1 MPSATSASGDRGK
14 KDRKEDKERKRSR
27 GRSKTRERRSKR
39 SRDSRKRHGD
49 RRRRRTSSPQ
59 RHDSP
64 QPPKP
69 VLTPAAPATAEAEVT
84 KEPAAAPSGSYVE
97 EEVESESANE
107 SDAEIPDPVAPTA
120 DKAESEPA
128 AARTELIAAARS
140 DGPTANKAESG
151 PAARRG
157 ETEAAKAAA
166 PAAPPMTMAKA
177 VPPPQPANRPGVEL
191 ALAKASPA
199 KAGNPGARKPP
210 EPQRPP
216 QNWGRSRSASAGST
230 ADKSGKYSCEVCG
243 RQVGGGVA
251 GAFQHRKSGY
261 HLAAFLYWK
270 DNEKTPWGE
279 CLVEGQKWST
289 QLWQDKNKP
298 GPKDEEV
305 LKKKRNAPVPVRA
318 DPERKRRDRREDPGP
333 DGGEGGGSASSSKDG
348 SGSGNLLLQMWQA
361 TLKELSTK

>member
-14 KDRKEDKERKRSR
+14 KDRKEDKERKRSH

-69 VLTPAAPATAEAEVT
+69 VLTPAAPATAEAEGT

-97 EEVESESANE
+97 EEVESESKE

-120 DKAESEPA
+120 NKAESEPA
-128 AARTELIAAARS
+128 AARTELAAARS
-140 DGPTANKAESG
+140 DGPTANKAESE

-177 VPPPQPANRPGVEL
+177 VPPPQPANRPGIEL

-199 KAGNPGARKPP
+199 KAGNPGARRPP

-216 QNWGRSRSASAGST
+216 QNWDRSRSASAGST

-243 RQVGGGVA
+243 RLVGGGVA

-261 HLAAFLYWK
+261 HLAAFKRCIGEITRKPLGASAWWK
-270 DNEKTPWGE
+270 AKSGLHNCGKTKTSQ
-279 CLVEGQKWST
+279 GQKMKRSSKKNGMRQCLCELILSASAGIVGKT
-289 QLWQDKNKP
+289 QAQT
-298 GPKDEEV
+298 
-305 LKKKRNAPVPVRA
+305 AVRA
-318 DPERKRRDRREDPGP
+318 AGQPRRPRT
-333 DGGEGGGSASSSKDG
+333 AVAVAISSCKCG
-348 SGSGNLLLQMWQA
+348 KPL
-361 TLKELSTK
+361 